1 MPMTIIT
8 GPTQQKSCKADN
20 QECSRWTALATDYC
34 IRLTPVPGTVSTTT
48 VAGLKGDN
56 NNNNMSKGARF
67 TPMEDLELC
76 KAFIAASEDGTV
88 GADQKC
94 SDFKLKMFELYCKLI
109 DAHNQALGTK
119 YQYRMGHSNYLRFK
133 KISKFTLKYL
143 GVLEAAGDPPSGDN
157 DKVEWLKEIKET
169 FLQRNPD
176 AKNLIENILFCREIL
191 EKSPK
196 WRPFEEGNE
205 DQAAKNK
212 NRPTGSKKQKQM
224 KADLEIVKKITGQ
237 SKEETTKDKR
247 LHQLQRA
254 QKSFMDQVGGGM
266 SAFATILREQNDTK
280 LLELMSPKTRNVM
293 AKKMFKLKMKKLAQ
307 SSVPPHTNNV
317 VELSVAS
324 SNDDDAS
331 NTGGCEE
338 AMDKASENKEEEEE
352 EDEESSYDEN
362 LRKKEK
368 TTGKRKGSVLA
379 YSDSEDDDEDLYN

>member
-1 MPMTIIT
+1 MLTLDYT
-8 GPTQQKSCKADN
+8 GLRIVFSFDD
-20 QECSRWTALATDYC
+20 S
-34 IRLTPVPGTVSTTT
+34 TVSTTI
-48 VAGLKGDN
+48 VVGLKLHN
-56 NNNNMSKGARF
+56 NNSAINMSKGSKF

-88 GADQKC
+88 GADQKG

-109 DAHNQALGTK
+109 DEHNRVLGTK

-157 DKVEWLKEIKET
+157 DRVEWLKEIKET

-176 AKNLIENILFCREIL
+176 AKNVVENILFCKEIL

-205 DQAAKNK
+205 DQAASKK
-212 NRPTGSKKQKQM
+212 NRPAGSKKQKQM

-237 SKEETTKDKR
+237 SKEETKKDKR

-254 QKSFMDQVGGGM
+254 QKTFMGQVGGGM
-266 SAFATILREQNDTK
+266 EAFATILREQNDTK
-280 LLELMSPKTRNVM
+280 LLELMSPQTRNEM
-293 AKKMFKLKMKKLAQ
+293 AKRMFELKMKKFAQ
-307 SSVPPHTNNV
+307 SAAPYTTTVCTNNV
-317 VELSVAS
+317 VELSLAS
-324 SNDDDAS
+324 SDDLS
-331 NTGGCEE
+331 TTGRGVE
-338 AMDKASENKEEEEE
+338 AMATKTTSADADGD
-352 EDEESSYDEN
+352 EDDSSESSYDEN

-368 TTGKRKGSVLA
+368 TSGKRKGSILA
-379 YSDSEDDDEDLYN
+379 YSDDDDEEEDIYN